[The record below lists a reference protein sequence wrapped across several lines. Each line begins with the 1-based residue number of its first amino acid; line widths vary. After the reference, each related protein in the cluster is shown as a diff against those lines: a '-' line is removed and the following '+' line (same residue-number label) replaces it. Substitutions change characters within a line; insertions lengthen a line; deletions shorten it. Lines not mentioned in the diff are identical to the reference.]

1 MITAKMLNTLT
12 DLTDAPIAGV
22 SKGDLVT
29 IVAVRGESVE
39 VETQSGDRFVAT
51 NADVLIDLDL
61 DAMEKATSLI
71 DFTLL
76 LAALPKQFADLLERG
91 IMVDQLVTINGE
103 TPNLALAREASG
115 QIFTLQ
121 LLAFLSVLGDLTGQS
136 TTSKA

>member
-12 DLTDAPIAGV
+12 DLTDAPIPGV
-22 SKGDLVT
+22 AKGDLVT

-61 DAMEKATSLI
+61 DEMEKATALI
-71 DFTLL
+71 DFTLR
-76 LAALPKQFADLLERG
+76 LAALPRQFADLLERG
-91 IMVDQLVTINGE
+91 IMVDNLVSVTGE
-103 TPNLALAREASG
+103 TPNLTLAKVASG

-121 LLAFLSVLGDLTGQS
+121 LLAFLSLLGELTAQA

>member
-1 MITAKMLNTLT
+1 MITAKMNNTLT

-22 SKGDLVT
+22 AKGDLVT

-61 DAMEKATSLI
+61 DAMENASSLI
-71 DFTLL
+71 DFTLR
-76 LAALPKQFADLLERG
+76 LASLPRQFSDLLERG
-91 IMVDQLVTINGE
+91 IMVDNLVSVTGE
-103 TPNLALAREASG
+103 TPNLSLAKEASS

-121 LLAFLSVLGDLTGQS
+121 LLAFLSLLGDLTEQG